1 MLEKS
6 SWTYISP
13 RIKIQYMY
21 IHDSISK
28 LSFFLCIVQF
38 WSLLWTDWVIC
49 TMMWEMQLRIYCL
62 VSCIPDLLLVWV
74 VNKSYHWSG
83 LSRVQ
88 PGWIEPKENGKKWD
102 PAVKVFRSLLYLTY
116 ECICF
121 TPKPIPR
128 GDEVL
133 ETALSLLMVSEFD
146 IIVSSWFE
154 WRVSKD
160 SRRSRKGDVRLDY
173 LKCL

>member
-21 IHDSISK
+21 IHDSISR
-28 LSFFLCIVQF
+28 LSTFLCIVQY
-38 WSLLWTDWVIC
+38 WSLQWTDWVIC

-74 VNKSYHWSG
+74 VNKSYHWSE
-83 LSRVQ
+83 LSPVWADRGPV
-88 PGWIEPKENGKKWD
+88 
-102 PAVKVFRSLLYLTY
+102 VKVFQSLLYLTY